1 MAAVL
6 TRGTP
11 ENCPVDNC
19 PGVGGPGQS
28 GDMDEIRVRTQDG
41 LCRLWESYLGER
53 RPDLRSLLLA
63 YLDVDDRPTPV
74 LAVDD
79 VPEQPEPVTLGNL
92 MEICEGIVSDNHGG
106 RIALLL
112 VRPGPPQQRPG
123 DRAWAAAILA
133 TARRSGVP
141 CAPVHLATD
150 DGVRVVAADDL
161 LPETG

>member
-28 GDMDEIRVRTQDG
+28 GDMDEIRVRTQDE

-63 YLDVDDRPTPV
+63 YLDVNDRPTPV

-92 MEICEGIVSDNHGG
+92 MELCEGIVSDNHGG
-106 RIALLL
+106 GVALLL
-112 VRPGPPQQRPG
+112 VGPGPPP
-123 DRAWAAAILA
+123 
-133 TARRSGVP
+133 
-141 CAPVHLATD
+141 
-150 DGVRVVAADDL
+150 
-161 LPETG
+161 

>member
-1 MAAVL
+1 
-6 TRGTP
+6 
-11 ENCPVDNC
+11 
-19 PGVGGPGQS
+19 
-28 GDMDEIRVRTQDG
+28 MDDFRVRTQDD
-41 LCRLWESYLGER
+41 LCRLWQRHLDER
-53 RPDLRSLLLA
+53 RPGVRSLLVA
-63 YLDVDDRPTPV
+63 FPDVTGRPTPV
-74 LAVDD
+74 LAVDE

-92 MEICEGIVSDNHGG
+92 MQICEGIVSDNHGG

-112 VRPGPPQQRPG
+112 VRPGPPHQRPG

-133 TARRSGVP
+133 SARRSSVP